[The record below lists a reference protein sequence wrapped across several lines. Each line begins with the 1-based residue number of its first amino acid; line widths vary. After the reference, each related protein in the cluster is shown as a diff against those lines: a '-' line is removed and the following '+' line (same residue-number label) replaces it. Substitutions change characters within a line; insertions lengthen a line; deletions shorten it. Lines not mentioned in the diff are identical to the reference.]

1 MLAEP
6 GFWRIRT
13 NSPTPALLILA
24 ESAYPGWQVTVDGQ
38 EAEALKA
45 YTTIKAVC
53 VSAGDHIVEWEF
65 VPTVYVV
72 GGAITLATL
81 ALVVVA
87 GAYTFFKRVK

>member
-38 EAEALKA
+38 EAEALTA

-53 VSAGDHIVEWEF
+53 VPAGEHIVEWEF
-65 VPTVYVV
+65 GSTVFMA
-72 GGAITLATL
+72 GGAITLGVL
-81 ALVVVA
+81 ALVAVA
-87 GAYTFFKRVK
+87 GVLAFFKRTK

>member
-38 EAEALKA
+38 EAEALTA
-45 YTTIKAVC
+45 YTTIRAVC
-53 VSAGDHIVEWEF
+53 VPAGEHIVEWEF
-65 VPTVYVV
+65 MPTVFMA
-72 GGAITLATL
+72 GGAITLGAL
-81 ALVVVA
+81 ALMAVA
-87 GAYTFFKRVK
+87 GVLAFFKRVE